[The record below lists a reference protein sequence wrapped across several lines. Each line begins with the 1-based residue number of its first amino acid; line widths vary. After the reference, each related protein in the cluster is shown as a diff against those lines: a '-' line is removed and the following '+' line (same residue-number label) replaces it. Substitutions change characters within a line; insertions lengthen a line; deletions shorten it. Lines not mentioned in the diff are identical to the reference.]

1 MYFTF
6 ALYGSVLVPRTF
18 RCWFPYFSRRELFQP
33 PGHYALSV
41 TDEELI
47 SAFRRGSSDAFD
59 DLFARYREP
68 IWRFFRRRVS
78 DPARAEELSQDTFV
92 ALVQN
97 AARYVPS
104 APFRRYLFG
113 IAFNIWLAARRRPQL
128 TVTAPERWDPP
139 AAVTDPTRAIWIR
152 QALEALPELDR
163 DVLMLR
169 EYDQL
174 DYAEIAEVTGVAIGT
189 VRSRLFRARAALRAE
204 LTGEVAGPAGKERAR

>member
-1 MYFTF
+1 MI
-6 ALYGSVLVPRTF
+6 
-18 RCWFPYFSRRELFQP
+18 
-33 PGHYALSV
+33 V
-41 TDEELI
+41 TDEELM
-47 SAFRRGSSDAFD
+47 SAFRGGSSEAFD
-59 DLFARYREP
+59 DLFERYRDP

-97 AARYVPS
+97 AGRYVPR

-113 IAFNIWLAARRRPQL
+113 IAFNVWLAARRRL
-128 TVTAPERWDPP
+128 RLAVAAPEGWDPP
-139 AAVTDPTRAIWIR
+139 APPADPTRAIWIR
-152 QALEALPELDR
+152 RALAALPELDR

-174 DYAEIAEVTGVAIGT
+174 DYAEIAELTAVPIGT

-204 LTGEVAGPAGKERAR
+204 LTGAAVTEPRGNGRTR